1 MTGHDLPARA
11 VMRRWDVFHADQ
23 LRLGA
28 AMKLAFA
35 AILAYGTLNATVR
48 DGSSLAVAIPLW
60 AVTLTIFVVMT
71 RIDLADRLGI
81 PVYLGMQSLLVTAS
95 MVLGHGIVTLHYT
108 PVIAQAALVCRR
120 RVVVALCTAFG
131 AESFA
136 IGQYYQHVLTTSAI
150 ELVGFTALAAF
161 IVTFAETVAAERRA
175 R

>member
-1 MTGHDLPARA
+1 MTGHDLPDRA
-11 VMRRWDVFHADQ
+11 AMRRWDVRHADQ

-48 DGSSLAVAIPLW
+48 DGTSLAAAIPLV
-60 AVTLTIFVVMT
+60 AVTVAIFIVTV
-71 RIDLADRLGI
+71 RIDLADRVGI
-81 PVYLGMQSLLVTAS
+81 PMYLGMQSLLITAS

-120 RVVVALCTAFG
+120 RVVVALCIAFG
-131 AESFA
+131 AEHFG

-150 ELVGFTALAAF
+150 
-161 IVTFAETVAAERRA
+161 
-175 R
+175 